1 MFGAAWGLYHERMRI
16 VCPSCGAEYE
26 VPESRLAPGKP
37 VKCSRCGNTWAPAPA
52 APPEPERAR
61 LEERLPLENQPAIP
75 VPESAPLIAPAVERS
90 APVPEPARASAAL
103 RAAWVLSVVVL
114 AAAAW
119 AVYDRREEVMR
130 AWPASERAYGAL
142 GLRP

>member
-1 MFGAAWGLYHERMRI
+1 MRI

-52 APPEPERAR
+52 PAVAPEPERAR
-61 LEERLPLENQPAIP
+61 LEERLPLEAAPAIP
-75 VPESAPLIAPAVERS
+75 VPEATPVGAATVERA
-90 APVPEPARASAAL
+90 APDPVAEPARGSAAL
-103 RAAWVLSVVVL
+103 RVAWVLSFVVL

-119 AVYDRREEVMR
+119 AAYDRREDVMR
-130 AWPASERAYGAL
+130 AWPASERAYGAF
-142 GLRP
+142 GLRK